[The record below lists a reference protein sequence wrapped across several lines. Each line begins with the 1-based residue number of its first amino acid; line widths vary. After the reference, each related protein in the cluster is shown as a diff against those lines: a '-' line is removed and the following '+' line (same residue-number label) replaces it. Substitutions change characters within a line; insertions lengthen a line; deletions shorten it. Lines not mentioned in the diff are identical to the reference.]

1 MSLSAGSAP
10 PSTVNEVQ
18 GGVEAMPRPAVQ
30 AHTHKCSTMAWR
42 VKTPKTDRPLR
53 PVQG

>member
-1 MSLSAGSAP
+1 MSLFAGSAP
-10 PSTVNEVQ
+10 PSPVNEVQ

-42 VKTPKTDRPLR
+42 VKTPKTDRPSR